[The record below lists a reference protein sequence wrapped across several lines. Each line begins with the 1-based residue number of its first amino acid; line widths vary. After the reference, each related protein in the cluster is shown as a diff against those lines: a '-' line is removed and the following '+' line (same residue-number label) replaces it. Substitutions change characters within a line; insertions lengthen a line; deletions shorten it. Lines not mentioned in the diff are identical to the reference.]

1 MKTFSIKNGSL
12 FVISAIFIT
21 FADVKTQFNMF
32 QWFSKQ
38 PNRKDR
44 KEVALVLSTGGA
56 RGLAHIG
63 AIDELLRQDYHIH
76 SVAGT
81 SMGALVGGMYAAGR
95 LDDFREWMST
105 IDRKKILSLLD
116 FSLSP
121 SHIVKGERIIEA
133 MKHVVP
139 DVRIED
145 LEIPYCA
152 IATDAVSATEVVFT
166 HGSLYEAIR
175 ASISLPLFFSPV
187 RMGEKIL
194 VDGGLINPLPL
205 NRVKR
210 QKDDLLVA
218 VNVSG
223 HDYRG
228 QVELRKMIR
237 EQQNERS
244 GFMSL
249 VYKFMPDNDGLNY
262 YTLLN
267 RSTSIMINRNA
278 QLQLK
283 LTPPDILVDIPMN
296 RYDTFDF
303 DKMERL
309 SAIGRNKT
317 RKAIERFVSTEK
329 S

>member
-1 MKTFSIKNGSL
+1 
-12 FVISAIFIT
+12 
-21 FADVKTQFNMF
+21 MF
-32 QWFSKQ
+32 HWFDNK
-38 PNRKDR
+38 KER

-63 AIDELLRQDYHIH
+63 AIDELLDHDYHIH

-81 SMGALVGGMYAAGR
+81 SMGALIGGMYAAGK
-95 LDDFREWMST
+95 LDDFREWMLT
-105 IDRKKILSLLD
+105 IDRKKIIKLLD
-116 FSLSP
+116 FSLSQH
-121 SHIVKGERIIEA
+121 HIVKGERIIEA
-133 MKHVVP
+133 MKSAVP

-152 IATDAVSATEVVFT
+152 IATDAVSGTEVVFT

-187 RMGEKIL
+187 RLDDKIL
-194 VDGGLINPLPL
+194 IDGGLINPLPL

-210 QKDDLLVA
+210 QKGDLLVA

-237 EQQNERS
+237 EQQNEKSR
-244 GFMSL
+244 FMSL
-249 VYKFMPDNDGLNY
+249 INKFLPDDAGMNY

-283 LTPPDILVDIPMN
+283 LTPPDILIDIPMN

-309 SAIGRNKT
+309 AAIGRTKT
-317 RKAIERFVSTEK
+317 HRAIDRFLKE
-329 S
+329 

>member
-1 MKTFSIKNGSL
+1 
-12 FVISAIFIT
+12 
-21 FADVKTQFNMF
+21 MF
-32 QWFSKQ
+32 HWFDNK
-38 PNRKDR
+38 KER

-63 AIDELLRQDYHIH
+63 AIDELLDHDYHIH

-81 SMGALVGGMYAAGR
+81 SMGALIGGMYAAGK
-95 LDDFREWMST
+95 LDDFREWMLT
-105 IDRKKILSLLD
+105 IDRKKIIKLLD
-116 FSLSP
+116 FSLSQH
-121 SHIVKGERIIEA
+121 HIVKGERIIEA
-133 MKHVVP
+133 MKSVVP

-152 IATDAVSATEVVFT
+152 IATDAVSGTEVVFT
-166 HGSLYEAIR
+166 HGSHYEAIR

-187 RMGEKIL
+187 RLDDKIL
-194 VDGGLINPLPL
+194 IDGGLINPLPL

-210 QKDDLLVA
+210 QKGDLLVA

-237 EQQNERS
+237 EQQNEKSR
-244 GFMSL
+244 FMSL
-249 VYKFMPDNDGLNY
+249 INKFLPDDAGMNY

-309 SAIGRNKT
+309 AAIGRTKT
-317 RKAIERFVSTEK
+317 HRAIDRFLKE
-329 S
+329 

>member
-1 MKTFSIKNGSL
+1 M
-12 FVISAIFIT
+12 
-21 FADVKTQFNMF
+21 
-32 QWFSKQ
+32 
-38 PNRKDR
+38 
-44 KEVALVLSTGGA
+44 LSTGGA

-63 AIDELLRQDYHIH
+63 AIDELLDHDYHIH

-81 SMGALVGGMYAAGR
+81 SMGALIGGMYAAGK
-95 LDDFREWMST
+95 LDDFREWMLT
-105 IDRKKILSLLD
+105 IDRKKIIKLLD
-116 FSLSP
+116 FSLSQH
-121 SHIVKGERIIEA
+121 HIVKGERIIEA
-133 MKHVVP
+133 MKSVVP

-152 IATDAVSATEVVFT
+152 IATDAVSGTEVVFT

-187 RMGEKIL
+187 RLDDKIL
-194 VDGGLINPLPL
+194 IDGGLINPLPL

-210 QKDDLLVA
+210 QKGDLLVA

-237 EQQNERS
+237 EQQNEKSR
-244 GFMSL
+244 FMSL
-249 VYKFMPDNDGLNY
+249 INKFLPDDAGMNY

-267 RSTSIMINRNA
+267 RSTSIMINHNA

-309 SAIGRNKT
+309 AAIGRTKT
-317 RKAIERFVSTEK
+317 HRAIDRFLKE
-329 S
+329 

>member
-1 MKTFSIKNGSL
+1 M
-12 FVISAIFIT
+12 
-21 FADVKTQFNMF
+21 
-32 QWFSKQ
+32 
-38 PNRKDR
+38 
-44 KEVALVLSTGGA
+44 LSTGGA

-63 AIDELLRQDYHIH
+63 AIDELLERGYNIR

-95 LDDFREWMST
+95 LEDFCEWMLT
-105 IDRKKILSLLD
+105 VDRKRILSLLD
-116 FSLSP
+116 FSIGQN
-121 SHIVKGERIIEA
+121 HIVKGDRIIEA
-133 MKHVVP
+133 MKSVVP

-152 IATDAVSATEVVFT
+152 VATDVVSGTEVVFN

-187 RMGEKIL
+187 RIDDKIL
-194 VDGGLINPLPL
+194 VDGGLVNPLPL

-210 QKDDLLVA
+210 DRHDLLVA

-228 QVELRKMIR
+228 QLELRKMIR
-237 EQQNERS
+237 EQQSEKSR
-244 GFMSL
+244 FMAL
-249 VYKFMPDNDGLNY
+249 VNKFLPDDNGMNY

-283 LTPPDILVDIPMN
+283 LTPPDVLVDIPMN

-309 SAIGRNKT
+309 AAIGRTKT
-317 RKAIERFVSTEK
+317 KKALDKFIES
-329 S
+329 

>member
-1 MKTFSIKNGSL
+1 
-12 FVISAIFIT
+12 
-21 FADVKTQFNMF
+21 MF
-32 QWFSKQ
+32 QWFSKRQ
-38 PNRKDR
+38 DR

-56 RGLAHIG
+56 RGLAHMG
-63 AIDELLRQDYHIH
+63 AIYELRRQGYHIH

-95 LDDFREWMST
+95 LDDFRQWMST
-105 IDRKKILSLLD
+105 VDRKKILSLLD

-121 SHIVKGERIIEA
+121 DHIVKGERIIEA

-152 IATDAVSATEVVFT
+152 IATDAVTGTEVVFNQ
-166 HGSLYEAIR
+166 GSLYEAIR

-194 VDGGLINPLPL
+194 LDGGLVNPLPL

-210 QKDDLLVA
+210 QKGDLLVA

-237 EQQNERS
+237 EQQQNERS
-244 GFMSL
+244 AFMSL
-249 VYKFMPDNDGLNY
+249 VYKFIPDNDGMNY

-309 SAIGRNKT
+309 SAIGQNKT
-317 RKAIERFVSTEK
+317 RRAIERFLKDS
-329 S
+329 

>member
-1 MKTFSIKNGSL
+1 MNFH
-12 FVISAIFIT
+12 
-21 FADVKTQFNMF
+21 
-32 QWFSKQ
+32 WFDHKQ
-38 PNRKDR
+38 ERKD
-44 KEVALVLSTGGA
+44 VALVLSTGGA

-63 AIDELLRQDYHIH
+63 AIDELLERGYNIR

-95 LDDFREWMST
+95 LEDFREWMLT
-105 IDRKKILSLLD
+105 VDRKRILSLLD
-116 FSLSP
+116 FSIGQN
-121 SHIVKGERIIEA
+121 HIVKGDRIIEA
-133 MKHVVP
+133 MKSVVP

-152 IATDAVSATEVVFT
+152 VATDVVSGTEVVFN

-187 RMGEKIL
+187 RIDDKIL
-194 VDGGLINPLPL
+194 VDGGLVNPLPL

-210 QKDDLLVA
+210 DRHDLLVA

-228 QVELRKMIR
+228 QLELRKMIR
-237 EQQNERS
+237 EQQSEKSR
-244 GFMSL
+244 FMAL
-249 VYKFMPDNDGLNY
+249 VNKFLPDDNRMNY

-283 LTPPDILVDIPMN
+283 LTPPDVLVDIPMN

-309 SAIGRNKT
+309 AAIGRTKT
-317 RKAIERFVSTEK
+317 KKALDKFIES
-329 S
+329 

>member
-1 MKTFSIKNGSL
+1 M
-12 FVISAIFIT
+12 
-21 FADVKTQFNMF
+21 
-32 QWFSKQ
+32 
-38 PNRKDR
+38 
-44 KEVALVLSTGGA
+44 
-56 RGLAHIG
+56 
-63 AIDELLRQDYHIH
+63 
-76 SVAGT
+76 
-81 SMGALVGGMYAAGR
+81 
-95 LDDFREWMST
+95 
-105 IDRKKILSLLD
+105 
-116 FSLSP
+116 
-121 SHIVKGERIIEA
+121 
-133 MKHVVP
+133 VP

-152 IATDAVSATEVVFT
+152 VATDVVSGTEVVFN

-187 RMGEKIL
+187 RIDDKIL
-194 VDGGLINPLPL
+194 VDGGLVNPLPL

-210 QKDDLLVA
+210 DRHDLLVA

-228 QVELRKMIR
+228 QLELRKMIR
-237 EQQNERS
+237 EQQSEKSR
-244 GFMSL
+244 FMAL
-249 VYKFMPDNDGLNY
+249 VNKFLPDDNRMNY

-283 LTPPDILVDIPMN
+283 LTPPDVLVDIPMN

-309 SAIGRNKT
+309 AAIGRTKT
-317 RKAIERFVSTEK
+317 KKALDKFIES
-329 S
+329 

>member
-1 MKTFSIKNGSL
+1 
-12 FVISAIFIT
+12 
-21 FADVKTQFNMF
+21 MF
-32 QWFSKQ
+32 HWFDNK
-38 PNRKDR
+38 KER

-63 AIDELLRQDYHIH
+63 AIDELLDHDYHIH

-81 SMGALVGGMYAAGR
+81 SMGALIGGMYAAGK
-95 LDDFREWMST
+95 LDDFREWMLT
-105 IDRKKILSLLD
+105 IDRKKIIKLLD
-116 FSLSP
+116 FSLSQH
-121 SHIVKGERIIEA
+121 HIVKGERIIEA
-133 MKHVVP
+133 MKSVVP

-152 IATDAVSATEVVFT
+152 IATDAVSGTEVVFT

-187 RMGEKIL
+187 RLDDKIL
-194 VDGGLINPLPL
+194 IDGGLINPLPL
-205 NRVKR
+205 NQVKR
-210 QKDDLLVA
+210 QKGDLLVA

-237 EQQNERS
+237 EQQNEKSR
-244 GFMSL
+244 FMSL
-249 VYKFMPDNDGLNY
+249 INKFLPDDAGMNY

-309 SAIGRNKT
+309 AAIGRTKT
-317 RKAIERFVSTEK
+317 HRAIDRFLKE
-329 S
+329 

>member
-1 MKTFSIKNGSL
+1 
-12 FVISAIFIT
+12 
-21 FADVKTQFNMF
+21 MF
-32 QWFSKQ
+32 HWFDNK
-38 PNRKDR
+38 KER
-44 KEVALVLSTGGA
+44 KEVALVLSTGVA

-63 AIDELLRQDYHIH
+63 AIDELLDHDYHIH

-81 SMGALVGGMYAAGR
+81 SMGALIGGMYAAGK
-95 LDDFREWMST
+95 LDDFREWMLT
-105 IDRKKILSLLD
+105 IDRKKIIKLLD
-116 FSLSP
+116 FSLSQH
-121 SHIVKGERIIEA
+121 HIVKGERIIEA
-133 MKHVVP
+133 MKSVVP

-152 IATDAVSATEVVFT
+152 IATDAVSGTEVVFT

-187 RMGEKIL
+187 RLDDKIL
-194 VDGGLINPLPL
+194 IDGGLINPLPL

-210 QKDDLLVA
+210 QKGDLLVA

-237 EQQNERS
+237 EQQNEKSR
-244 GFMSL
+244 FMSL
-249 VYKFMPDNDGLNY
+249 INKFLPDDAGMNY

-309 SAIGRNKT
+309 AAIGRTKT
-317 RKAIERFVSTEK
+317 HRAIDRFLKE
-329 S
+329 

>member
-1 MKTFSIKNGSL
+1 
-12 FVISAIFIT
+12 
-21 FADVKTQFNMF
+21 MF
-32 QWFSKQ
+32 HWFDNK
-38 PNRKDR
+38 KER

-63 AIDELLRQDYHIH
+63 AIDELLDHDYHIH

-81 SMGALVGGMYAAGR
+81 SMGALIGGMYAAGK
-95 LDDFREWMST
+95 LDDFREWMLT
-105 IDRKKILSLLD
+105 IDRKKIIKLLD
-116 FSLSP
+116 FSLSQH
-121 SHIVKGERIIEA
+121 HIVKGERIIEA
-133 MKHVVP
+133 MKSVVP

-152 IATDAVSATEVVFT
+152 IATDAVSGTEVVFT

-187 RMGEKIL
+187 RLDDKIL
-194 VDGGLINPLPL
+194 IDGGLINPLPL

-210 QKDDLLVA
+210 QKGDLLVA

-237 EQQNERS
+237 EQQNEKSR
-244 GFMSL
+244 FMSL
-249 VYKFMPDNDGLNY
+249 INKFLPDDAGMNY

-309 SAIGRNKT
+309 AAIGRTNT
-317 RKAIERFVSTEK
+317 HRAIDRFLKE
-329 S
+329 

>member
-1 MKTFSIKNGSL
+1 
-12 FVISAIFIT
+12 
-21 FADVKTQFNMF
+21 MF
-32 QWFSKQ
+32 HWFDNK
-38 PNRKDR
+38 KER

-63 AIDELLRQDYHIH
+63 AIDELLDHDYHIH

-81 SMGALVGGMYAAGR
+81 SMGALIGGMYAAGK
-95 LDDFREWMST
+95 LDDFREWMLT
-105 IDRKKILSLLD
+105 IDRKKIIKLLD
-116 FSLSP
+116 FSLSQH
-121 SHIVKGERIIEA
+121 HIVKGERIIEA
-133 MKHVVP
+133 MKSVVP

-152 IATDAVSATEVVFT
+152 IATDAVSGTEVVFT

-187 RMGEKIL
+187 RLDDKIL
-194 VDGGLINPLPL
+194 IDGGLINPLPL

-210 QKDDLLVA
+210 QKGDLLVA

-237 EQQNERS
+237 EQQNEKSR
-244 GFMSL
+244 FMSL
-249 VYKFMPDNDGLNY
+249 INKFLPDDAGMNY

-303 DKMERL
+303 DKRERL
-309 SAIGRNKT
+309 AAIGRTKT
-317 RKAIERFVSTEK
+317 HRAIDRFLKE
-329 S
+329 